1 MYLVKASHPVDT
13 ERKLSVLCTFSLR
26 PMSTG
31 YAVGIKMAK
40 KFHIKTNPD
49 NVIYNILKYKVV
61 LIEM

>member
-1 MYLVKASHPVDT
+1 MYLEKASYSVDT